1 MSKQEK
7 KCDVALSTLYF
18 GLNYG
23 SILTA
28 FGLYK
33 AVESYGMKPA
43 LLSKP
48 NKLWTDHYANPES
61 IANLFINKFC
71 NVLTCDD
78 DNMADLNELAD
89 QFLVGSDVIWS
100 YNVVGKDTDDLY
112 FLPYVRPEKKKIA
125 YAPCFGGSFQP
136 KDGTLNQYVKLMR
149 RFSGIAVK
157 EDKEAEILRNSFG
170 IEPAMVIDPV
180 FLCDKQCYVDCAEQ
194 AAAKHV
200 ESDDTFIFSS
210 IENCDSRKR
219 AFLLRGNEILVKN
232 HCSELRNF
240 IDINRYPESKA
251 LLDLDV
257 AYHNRVEDYLYYLM
271 HSEFVITDNYYTMCM
286 ALIFEKPFVVLV
298 NEDFPE
304 IYRFESILKP
314 LGLEERLVVLQ
325 EDLKKKEY
333 LFRMPIRWNL
343 VNEKLQ
349 ELKSASE
356 EWLKA
361 QLGVKTEEA
370 SAETPAEA
378 EVSAEA
384 AAPVEAAPA
393 EAPKEE

>member
-1 MSKQEK
+1 MSKQETK
-7 KCDVALSTLYF
+7 YDVALSTLYF

-33 AVESYGMKPA
+33 AVESYGLRPA
-43 LLSKP
+43 LISKP
-48 NKLWTDHYANPES
+48 EKLWTDHYANPES
-61 IANLFINKFC
+61 IANLFISKNC
-71 NVLTCDD
+71 NILECSDLERATLNDC
-78 DNMADLNELAD
+78 ADS
-89 QFLVGSDVIWS
+89 FLVGSDIIWN
-100 YNVVGKDTDDLY
+100 YQVVGKDTDYTY
-112 FLPYVRPEKKKIA
+112 FLDYVRPDKKKIA
-125 YAPCFGGSFQP
+125 YAPCFGGVFQP
-136 KDGTLNQYVKLMR
+136 KDGTVNQYVRCLR
-149 RFSGIAVK
+149 QFNGIAVK

-170 IEPAMVIDPV
+170 IEPAMVVDPV
-180 FLCDKQCYVDCAEQ
+180 FLCDKQCYIDCAEQ
-194 AAAKHV
+194 AAAKHA

-210 IENCDSRKR
+210 VENCDPRKR

-232 HCSELRNF
+232 NCSELRNF

-257 AYHNRVEDYLYYLM
+257 AYHIRVEDYLYYLM

-286 ALIFEKPFVVLV
+286 ALIFEKPFVVMV

-314 LGLEERLVVLQ
+314 LGLEERLVILQ

-343 VNEKLQ
+343 VNQKLQ
-349 ELKSASE
+349 ELKTASE
-356 EWLKA
+356 EWLKE
-361 QLGVKTEEA
+361 QLGVKTEET
-370 SAETPAEA
+370 AEPAE
-378 EVSAEA
+378 VK
-384 AAPVEAAPA
+384 
-393 EAPKEE
+393 EAPQAE